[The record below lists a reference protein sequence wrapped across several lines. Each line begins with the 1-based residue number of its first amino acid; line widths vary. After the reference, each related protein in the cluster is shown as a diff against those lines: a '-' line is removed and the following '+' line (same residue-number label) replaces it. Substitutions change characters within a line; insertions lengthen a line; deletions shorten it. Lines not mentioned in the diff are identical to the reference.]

1 MLLLPLQ
8 FDTLPMRV
16 GSVAELEPG
25 DLIFYS
31 GAPFDTSARRYPF
44 QMTHVEVF
52 VGGETGEAT
61 IGVCAR
67 CLSGPASAGC
77 RGAQDCPV
85 PSHSC
90 TAVSAGFL
98 FLPIAPLRAHHCLD
112 CGFIRL
118 HRTQCLHHCHSRLDA
133 PSLQWSAQCLIA
145 SLGTYANCSSSPML
159 HATSR

>member
-1 MLLLPLQ
+1 MLLLLLLQ

-61 IGVCAR
+61 IGMCACVWAIPQWPGLR
-67 CLSGPASAGC
+67 QAG
-77 RGAQDCPV
+77 DCPY
-85 PSHSC
+85 SF
-90 TAVSAGFL
+90 TQ
-98 FLPIAPLRAHHCLD
+98 
-112 CGFIRL
+112 L
-118 HRTQCLHHCHSRLDA
+118 HNQ
-133 PSLQWSAQCLIA
+133 
-145 SLGTYANCSSSPML
+145 
-159 HATSR
+159 